1 MDQNQQAVEKI
12 RSHHAALL
20 RGLRSRSEALLEAA
34 AEGHSAKAPAA
45 DMLLYLREE
54 IVPHA
59 AAEEETLYKRG
70 LALEDLAALLR
81 AMIAEH
87 VRLRSLTADLEA
99 AAAPLRQAAIAMAI
113 TEIFDLHAGKENDIL
128 LPRLARE
135 PGVRVKGL
143 LGEMHRLLEG

>member
-1 MDQNQQAVEKI
+1 VD
-12 RSHHAALL
+12 
-20 RGLRSRSEALLEAA
+20 
-34 AEGHSAKAPAA
+34 AEGSNAQT
-45 DMLLYLREE
+45 DLLLYLREE